1 MERWKKIKGFENYSV
16 SDCGRVRND
25 KNNKL
30 LSIRNNGHYVQIAL
44 YNNTGRQYKVYVHR
58 LVAEAFIPNPNNY
71 PQVNH
76 KDEIKDN
83 NNVCNLEWCTS
94 SYNINYGSRTKRWL
108 KNMNGSR
115 APKPIVVDG
124 ITFDSIADAGRHFNI
139 NASTIGAALFR
150 GQQKCKGHTISYAQ

>member
-1 MERWKKIKGFENYSV
+1 MEHWKKIEGFENYSV

-30 LSIRNNGHYVQIAL
+30 LSIRNNGHYVRVAL
-44 YNNTGRQYKVYVHR
+44 YNNTGRKYQVYVHR

-83 NNVCNLEWCTS
+83 NNVCNLEWCTA

-108 KNMNGSR
+108 KNMTGSR
-115 APKPIVVDG
+115 APKPTVVDG
-124 ITFDSIADAGRHFNI
+124 ITFPNVHAAAKYLGCCQSQLSVRLNSNI
-139 NASTIGAALFR
+139 TTF
-150 GQQKCKGHTISYAQ
+150 KGHTISYAQ